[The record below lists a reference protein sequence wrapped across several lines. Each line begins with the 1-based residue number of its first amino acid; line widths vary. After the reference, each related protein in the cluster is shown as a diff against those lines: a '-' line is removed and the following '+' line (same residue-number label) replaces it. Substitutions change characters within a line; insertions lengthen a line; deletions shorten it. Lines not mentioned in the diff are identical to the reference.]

1 MGSLLWSIEGDVL
14 SAAEASSAT
23 SGASDDRP
31 ANIYGRSLEAME
43 LSPKKQHM
51 QSTVVA
57 LRPINF
63 IKTQPS
69 YLGRNQPDPP
79 PFFPA
84 CLSTPRFGMLIH
96 RADDVVV
103 HHSVSWGWGRTVGGY
118 LSLLPRA
125 TANETKRFQG
135 TVWKRVAAGFVGTG
149 LREGDHE

>member
-1 MGSLLWSIEGDVL
+1 MGSLLWSIEGDAR
-14 SAAEASSAT
+14 SAAEAPSAT
-23 SGASDDRP
+23 SGLQKGVIPWWKLSQKRP
-31 ANIYGRSLEAME
+31 PCSSR
-43 LSPKKQHM
+43 H
-51 QSTVVA
+51 V
-57 LRPINF
+57 
-63 IKTQPS
+63 
-69 YLGRNQPDPP
+69 
-79 PFFPA
+79 PA
-84 CLSTPRFGMLIH
+84 CLSTPRFGMLFH